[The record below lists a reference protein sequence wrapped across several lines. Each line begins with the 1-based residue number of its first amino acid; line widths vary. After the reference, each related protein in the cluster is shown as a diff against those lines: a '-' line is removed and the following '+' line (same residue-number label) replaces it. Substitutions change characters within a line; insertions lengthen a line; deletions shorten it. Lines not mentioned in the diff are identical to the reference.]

1 MVLIVEITA
10 AKYYYYYYYYY
21 YYNLL
26 DVVLTKSVQVFND

>member
-21 YYNLL
+21 YNLL
-26 DVVLTKSVQVFND
+26 DVVLTMSVQVVND